1 MRFEHPSQPHRIIC
15 LNDMVHLVKR
25 VRNNAFGSS
34 PLFFAPSPATTDLL
48 FQYNAVT
55 NSAQRE
61 AFWSVN
67 SSRIYLKL
75 WEDLFDIQKNQQIRC
90 ARITR
95 ASIEL
100 TSRSKMSFPLA
111 RSVLSQRVAY
121 AFECMGSVF
130 IS

>member
-1 MRFEHPSQPHRIIC
+1 MRFEHPSQHRIIC

-34 PLFFAPSPATTDLL
+34 SLFFAPSPAPTDLL
-48 FQYNAVT
+48 FQNAVT

-121 AFECMGSVF
+121 AFECMRSVF